1 MSENVYSFYRQGRSG
16 MSRQRG
22 FRLRTRSR
30 CQSSSC
36 TGIERSANAIDSG
49 DFCGMLQ
56 TIVNNI
62 KEVI

>member
-1 MSENVYSFYRQGRSG
+1 

-22 FRLRTRSR
+22 FRLRARNR
-30 CQSSSC
+30 RQSSSR
-36 TGIERSANAIDSG
+36 TGIERSANAIDSD

-56 TIVNNI
+56 TIVNNV